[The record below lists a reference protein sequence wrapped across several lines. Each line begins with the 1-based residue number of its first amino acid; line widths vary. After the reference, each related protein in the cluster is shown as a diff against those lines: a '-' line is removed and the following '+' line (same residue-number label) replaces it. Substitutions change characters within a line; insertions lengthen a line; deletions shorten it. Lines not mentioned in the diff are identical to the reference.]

1 PRSCADFAATLT
13 RMTTGLL
20 DLLLP
25 RRCAICRVPGEQVCA
40 ACLGRLPRLAG
51 PLCARC
57 GAPTAW
63 PVARCGECTG
73 RRLAFAQARAAVE
86 YDERVRRIVAAW
98 KERGL
103 RRLAAWAARVVVEG
117 VRRPA
122 AACRVPVPGAPD

>member
-13 RMTTGLL
+13 RMTTGFL
-20 DLLLP
+20 DVLLP

-40 ACLGRLPRLAG
+40 ACLERLPRLAG

-73 RRLAFAQARAAVE
+73 RRLAFTQARAAVA
-86 YDERVRRIVAAW
+86 YDDAVRTLVAAW

-103 RRLAAWAARVVVEG
+103 RRLASLAAELVTETVP
-117 VRRPA
+117 RPSVSA
-122 AACRVPVPGAPD
+122 VAFVPPD